1 MKSLVAVPLLA
12 LAGCASMGQGP
23 TTLSGQWGGPG
34 IELVLEGGLGTV
46 EFDCA
51 SGTIDKTIPS
61 AEGPFSAPGTYRTGQ
76 SGPIR
81 VGQIFNSQRAT
92 YSGTST
98 KTDMT
103 LLVKLEDGTPLGP
116 FALKPGVPGTIDR
129 CL

>member
-1 MKSLVAVPLLA
+1 MKVLFAVPLLA
-12 LAGCASMGQGP
+12 LAGCASIGQGP

-34 IELVLEGGLGTV
+34 VDLVLEGGLGTV

-51 SGTIDKTIPS
+51 SGTIDKTVPS
-61 AEGPFSAPGTYRTGQ
+61 AEGPFSVPGTYRTGQ
-76 SGPIR
+76 AGPIR

-92 YSGTST
+92 YSGTAT

-116 FALKPGVPGTIDR
+116 FALKQGAPGTIDR

>member
-116 FALKPGVPGTIDR
+116 FALKPGVPGTINR

>member
-1 MKSLVAVPLLA
+1 MKALLAVTLLA
-12 LAGCASMGQGP
+12 LAGCATLGQGP

-34 IELVLEGGLGTV
+34 IGLVLEGGLGTV

-76 SGPIR
+76 AGPIR

-92 YSGTST
+92 YSGSTT

-103 LLVKLEDGTPLGP
+103 LLVKLEDGTELGP
-116 FALKPGVPGTIDR
+116 DTLKQGRPGQINR

>member
-46 EFDCA
+46 ELDCA
-51 SGTIDKTIPS
+51 SGSIDKTIPS

>member
-1 MKSLVAVPLLA
+1 MKSLVAVASLA
-12 LAGCASMGQGP
+12 LAGCAAIDAP

-51 SGTIDKTIPS
+51 SGTIDKTIPF
-61 AEGPFSAPGTYRTGQ
+61 AEGPFSVPGTYRTGQ
-76 SGPIR
+76 AGPIR

-92 YSGTST
+92 YSGTNT

-103 LLVKLEDGTPLGP
+103 LLVKLED
-116 FALKPGVPGTIDR
+116 
-129 CL
+129 

>member
-51 SGTIDKTIPS
+51 SGTNDKTIPS

-116 FALKPGVPGTIDR
+116 FALKPGVPGTINR

>member
-92 YSGTST
+92 YSGPST

-116 FALKPGVPGTIDR
+116 FALKPGVPGTINR

>member
-1 MKSLVAVPLLA
+1 MRALAAIPLLL
-12 LAGCASMGQGP
+12 LAGCETLGQGP

-34 IELVLEGGLGTV
+34 IDLVLEGGLGTV

-92 YSGTST
+92 YSGSAV

-103 LLVKLEDGTPLGP
+103 LLVKLEDGTELGP
-116 FALKPGVPGTIDR
+116 FKLTAGSPGQLNR
-129 CL
+129 CS

>member
-1 MKSLVAVPLLA
+1 M
-12 LAGCASMGQGP
+12 
-23 TTLSGQWGGPG
+23 
-34 IELVLEGGLGTV
+34 

-51 SGTIDKTIPS
+51 SGTIDKTIPF
-61 AEGPFSAPGTYRTGQ
+61 EGPFSVPGTYRTGQ
-76 SGPIR
+76 AGPIR

-92 YSGTST
+92 YSGTAT

-116 FALKPGVPGTIDR
+116 FALKQDVPGVINR